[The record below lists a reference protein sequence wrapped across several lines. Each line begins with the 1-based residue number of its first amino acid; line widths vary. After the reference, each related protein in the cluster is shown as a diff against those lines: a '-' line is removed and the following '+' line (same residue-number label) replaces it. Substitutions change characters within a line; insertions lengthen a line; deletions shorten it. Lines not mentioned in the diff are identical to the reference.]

1 MRDFERKSAR
11 QTMRRLHMRDGS
23 GGILMLETLTFTV
36 NLGDRPYDK
45 KIKQKSLMFEL
56 SYKKPCGLCIRNMT
70 TKIEELP
77 AKKETDSS
85 QPDVFLTSD
94 LFLLR

>member
-1 MRDFERKSAR
+1 MCGLVNVNRVRYGFDV
-11 QTMRRLHMRDGS
+11 
-23 GGILMLETLTFTV
+23 ILTLETLTFTV
-36 NLGDRPYDK
+36 NLGDIPYDK

-56 SYKKPCGLCIRNMT
+56 SYKKTWGLCIRNMIS
-70 TKIEELP
+70 KIEELL